1 MECRRSEMYVNE
13 AMSVADSKKQD
24 VPAPRSGS
32 YRRFF
37 AWLLSR
43 LQNHYGEAID
53 DRKRQLLGELAGT
66 VVEVGVGAGANFSF
80 YGPEVALIAV
90 EPNLHMYPYLRREA
104 EKHHLGFELRAG
116 TAESMDVESDSADSV
131 VSTLVLCSVDDAA
144 AALNEILRVLKPG
157 GRFVF
162 VEHVAAP
169 SGSRLRGWQRRLK
182 GLWRR
187 IGDGC
192 EPDRETWKAIEAAGF
207 VEVECEHFD
216 SPGMPLV
223 RPHIAGTAK
232 RGLV

>member
-1 MECRRSEMYVNE
+1 
-13 AMSVADSKKQD
+13 MSATSPEKPGL
-24 VPAPRSGS
+24 PAARSGS
-32 YRRFF
+32 YKRFF
-37 AWLLSR
+37 AWLLSH
-43 LQNHYGEAID
+43 LQDHYGEAID
-53 DRKRQLLGELAGT
+53 ARKRQLLGELAGT

-80 YGPEVALIAV
+80 YGPGVELIAV

-104 EKHHLGFELRAG
+104 EKHHLNFELRGG
-116 TAESMDVESDSADSV
+116 TAESMDVESNSADFV

-144 AALNEILRVLKPG
+144 AALREVLRVLKPG

-169 SGSRLRGWQRRLK
+169 MGSRLRRWQRRLK

-192 EPDRETWKAIEAAGF
+192 ELDRETWNVIETAGF
-207 VEVECEHFD
+207 TEVECEHFD

-223 RPHIAGTAK
+223 RPHIAGTAT
-232 RGLV
+232 RGLA